1 MKKNKN
7 ILQLVEHLL
16 PGGTE
21 RMAVNISN
29 LLVKNGHQVVLC
41 TTRAKGA
48 LEQEILPAVQ
58 LECLYK
64 SHFLDIRAF
73 LKFCTVVR
81 KHKIDIIHAHSTS
94 IYWAA
99 LLKVFFPRVS
109 LIWHDHFGFSENL
122 KDSDRPLIRHLS
134 FLFFGIISVNEK
146 LRLWS
151 VKNCKVSSDKILLL
165 KNFPQLSLSIKKAE
179 RTSLKIVLLANL
191 RPQKDHV
198 TFVEAL
204 IYLKAHVIEKDIKV
218 VFAGLYW
225 DDPYFHSIKNVLES
239 HDLIDRVDFVGSVND
254 VMSLLMDCDIGVLSS
269 TSEGLPVSLLEYGQA
284 GLPVIVTDVGQ
295 CAEVV
300 DYGKAGLVVPPADS
314 KAFSEALLDLIQH
327 PEKRVH
333 LGSTLQQRIE
343 KEYGAQKFFEE
354 YSKLIG

>member
-1 MKKNKN
+1 MEPAGGPAWLSGSSSYASVIGAAYSTLTRATKPPGTSPVTGRRRKQCLGPRSYASGRSGRSTPFCLADVIPPWTIRLGRDGHGIRRVSVKK
-7 ILQLVEHLL
+7 
-16 PGGTE
+16 TE
-21 RMAVNISN
+21 RTN
-29 LLVKNGHQVVLC
+29 
-41 TTRAKGA
+41 
-48 LEQEILPAVQ
+48 
-58 LECLYK
+58 
-64 SHFLDIRAF
+64 
-73 LKFCTVVR
+73 
-81 KHKIDIIHAHSTS
+81 
-94 IYWAA
+94 
-99 LLKVFFPRVS
+99 
-109 LIWHDHFGFSENL
+109 
-122 KDSDRPLIRHLS
+122 
-134 FLFFGIISVNEK
+134 
-146 LRLWS
+146 
-151 VKNCKVSSDKILLL
+151 
-165 KNFPQLSLSIKKAE
+165 
-179 RTSLKIVLLANL
+179 LKIVLLANL